1 MLQIRMIMRKFHMIV
16 RNGLDE
22 ENWLQVKEDVQADFT
37 WSLENF
43 TQSCEMDQEAVTVA
57 NKFLISHNHAK
68 LVELVRNGHFV
79 VKFQIAW

>member
-37 WSLENF
+37 
-43 TQSCEMDQEAVTVA
+43 
-57 NKFLISHNHAK
+57 
-68 LVELVRNGHFV
+68 
-79 VKFQIAW
+79 